1 MTGTR
6 FKPYPETKDSGIE
19 WLGQIPTH
27 WEARRLKL
35 LATIND
41 EALGEETDPEHEI
54 AYVDIGNVD
63 ATRGILEKESYSF
76 VDAPSRARRIVR
88 DGDVIVS
95 TVRTYLRAIAPI
107 TDPEPNLVVSTG
119 FAVIRPR
126 SGLGTGYAS
135 YVLRAPYFVDRVVA
149 ESVGVSYPAINAWQL
164 GTFEVAVPDVDE
176 QQTIADFLDRET
188 AKIDALVEKKERLI
202 ELLQEKRTALITHAV
217 TKGLDPD
224 VPMRDSGI
232 EWLGQIPA
240 HWEHTAIRYACSLVR
255 DGTHQPPSRV
265 VEGYRL
271 LSVRNI
277 IDGAF
282 AFRDDDSR
290 ISEED
295 FQALQR
301 SFAVHQRD
309 VLLAIVGAT
318 LGKTAIVGALP
329 EPFAIQRSLAVLR
342 TRDQILCVSYL
353 RYVVASSR
361 FQQLLWANAGYSA
374 QPGLYLNTLGA
385 FRVPLPETEEQQVIV
400 GFLDRETAKIDALI
414 AKVREAIERLK
425 EYRTALISAAV
436 TGKIDVREE
445 MEIQASQEV

>member
-1 MTGTR
+1 MAR
-6 FKPYPETKDSGIE
+6 SRLRPYPSAKDSGIE
-19 WLGQIPTH
+19 WLGQIPAH

-41 EALGEETDPEHEI
+41 EALGEDTDPEYEV

-126 SGLGTGYAS
+126 SSLGTGYAS

-188 AKIDALVEKKERLI
+188 AKIDALVEKKEQLI

-217 TKGLDPD
+217 TKGLDSN
-224 VPMRDSGI
+224 VPMKDSGI
-232 EWLGQIPA
+232 EWLGQIPE
-240 HWEHTAIRYACSLVR
+240 HWKPAAVKRLGTIRYGLGEPPREDPDGVPFVR
-255 DGTHQPPSRV
+255 ATDLHRGRIELSGIKCVDPDDVPWSRDPVLREHDIIV
-265 VEGYRL
+265 VRSGAYTGDSAIVPREL
-271 LSVRNI
+271 
-277 IDGAF
+277 DGAIAGYDMF
-282 AFRDDDSR
+282 MR
-290 ISEED
+290 ISEAEPE
-295 FQALQR
+295 FVAWALL
-301 SFAVHQRD
+301 STF
-309 VLLAIVGAT
+309 VLNSQIDLW
-318 LGKTAIVGALP
+318 K
-329 EPFAIQRSLAVLR
+329 LR
-342 TRDQILCVSYL
+342 
-353 RYVVASSR
+353 A
-361 FQQLLWANAGYSA
+361 A
-374 QPGLYLNTLGA
+374 QPHLNAEELGDTLILMCP
-385 FRVPLPETEEQQVIV
+385 RREQSAIAD
-400 GFLDRETAKIDALI
+400 FLDRETAKIETLI
-414 AKVREAIERLK
+414 AKVGEAIERLK

-445 MEIQASQEV
+445 FQ